1 VRGVVIA
8 SLAVFV
14 AMAGLGVISPLMPY
28 YAGALGASGIVLGL
42 LFAAFPL
49 ARGIFSPYAGA
60 LSDREGRRWFVVAGL
75 LAFAAVSALY
85 PFAAGVV
92 PLFVVRFLHGAAAAV
107 VITVGMASI
116 AESADDDKE
125 GEAMGVFHTAIYLGM
140 ATGPF
145 IGGVISETA
154 GIPEAF
160 YTMAALAAVAGLAA
174 IALPAGRPQ
183 APVPRLKHPF
193 LTIAA
198 DRPMTGILVF
208 RAVHALGRGSILA
221 FVPLFAHALGIGP
234 DMVGILLFVHIL
246 VIAVLQVPSG
256 RLADRRARFPLVLAG
271 SLVSSVAL
279 LAIPFTDSF
288 VPLLIACSATSLGT
302 ALSMPAAAAMAVEEG
317 KKWGVGASLGVF
329 NTAFS
334 AGMIASPLISGLA
347 FDLFGAV
354 GVFWTA
360 GLIGLAGSAI
370 FFLFSWREG
379 ERR

>member
-1 VRGVVIA
+1 VRGIVLA

-75 LAFAAVSALY
+75 LAFAAISALY

-107 VITVGMASI
+107 VITVAMASI

-145 IGGVISETA
+145 IGGVISEAA

-160 YTMAALAAVAGLAA
+160 YTMAALAAVAGIAA
-174 IALPAGRPQ
+174 VALPAGRPRPP
-183 APVPRLKHPF
+183 APGLTHPF

-198 DRPMTGILVF
+198 DRPMAGILVF

-221 FVPLFAHALGIGP
+221 FVPLFAHARGIGP
-234 DMVGILLFVHIL
+234 EMVGLLLFVHIL
-246 VIAVLQVPSG
+246 VIAVLQMPSG
-256 RLADRRARFPLVLAG
+256 RLADRVPRPPLVLAG

-279 LAIPFTDSF
+279 LAVPFTDSF
-288 VPLLIACSATSLGT
+288 VPLLLACSATSLGT
-302 ALSMPAAAAMAVEEG
+302 ALSMPAAAVMAVDQG

-347 FDLFGAV
+347 LDLFGTV

-360 GLIGLAGSAI
+360 GLIGLAGSAV
-370 FFLFSWREG
+370 FFLFSWG
-379 ERR
+379 ERETR